1 MFENH
6 AVWLTSKRSALQLG
20 PAPYTRPASNE
31 IVVRNRAVAIN
42 PLDWLLQSVG
52 DIIYP
57 WLHYPLILGS
67 DVAGEVVETGAAVT
81 RFKVGDRVLG
91 HAVGSD
97 KDRNASSEG
106 GFQRFTVLLEH
117 MASPIPGNMPFE
129 HAAVLPLGLS
139 TAASALFQRDMLA
152 LEHPA
157 YPAHPAKK
165 ANKTVLVWGG
175 STSVGCNAIQ
185 LAAAAGYKVIAT
197 ASHNNREYLQ
207 ELGASA
213 VFDYRGKSAIADI
226 VRAMKG
232 QELAGAL
239 AIGDGAAGACV
250 DIASQCEGNR
260 FVVFATPQIAM
271 DRIIAPRSNLLR
283 FIPAMI
289 GFIAANAAVAIKARV
304 SGVRTKFVFGSS
316 LKQNEVSKLIYEEFL
331 PGALEQARYRPAPL
345 PLVAGHGLASI
356 VQAVALHR
364 QGVSARKVVVTL

>member
-31 IVVRNRAVAIN
+31 NVVRNRAVAIN

-239 AIGDGAAGACV
+239 AIGDGAAGARG
-250 DIASQCEGNR
+250 SGTHPGR
-260 FVVFATPQIAM
+260 S
-271 DRIIAPRSNLLR
+271 RSRPR
-283 FIPAMI
+283 
-289 GFIAANAAVAIKARV
+289 
-304 SGVRTKFVFGSS
+304 
-316 LKQNEVSKLIYEEFL
+316 
-331 PGALEQARYRPAPL
+331 RPASRTP
-345 PLVAGHGLASI
+345 
-356 VQAVALHR
+356 
-364 QGVSARKVVVTL
+364 SARPPSAAASPGSRSGARAPGRSSRSRWSGPRRRSDARLLALRGIAGGDQRIERPCSVAFCAGPAAGLRTIHPGRNIEMHPAFRLRHEAVEKKRRRDRARKTVAR